1 MKILLVHNSYQQIGG
16 EDVVFEND
24 RDLLSA
30 RGHQVCTY
38 TRRNDEIDRYGL
50 IAKTTLPLRTL
61 WAWDSAAKL
70 RQIIQ
75 RERPHIA
82 HFHNTFPLISPAAY
96 YACREAEI
104 PVVQSLHNPR
114 LICPAATFYRDG
126 KACVECLG
134 KTPAWP
140 AIRHACYHHSR
151 AQTAVI
157 SGMLALHSFLNTWNR
172 LVDAYIVFTDFYR
185 RAFIDAGFPSE
196 KIHIKPHFVPSDPGI
211 KDHPKDYA
219 LFIGRLAP
227 EKGVPTLLEAWSRL
241 KALSVPLKIRGDG
254 PLLAQIPQFNSG
266 HNIQVIPRLNREE
279 LIALVHGARFLVW
292 PSDGYYETFGLV
304 AIEAL
309 ACGVPVIASRS
320 GAMAEV
326 IHHQRTGLHFTSG
339 DPQDLAAKV
348 EWAWTHPIE
357 MKAMSVASRMEYE
370 MKYTAERNYGVLMEI
385 YYKAVRLKT
394 TKGVARS
401 ERRLA
406 SQIGRSRGT

>member
-1 MKILLVHNSYQQIGG
+1 MKILIVHNSYQQQIGG

-24 RDLLSA
+24 RDLLAA
-30 RGHQVCTY
+30 RGHHVSTY
-38 TRRNDEIDRYGL
+38 TRHNDEINRYGL

-70 RQIIQ
+70 RQIIR

-114 LICPAATFYRDG
+114 LLCPAATFYRDG

-140 AIRHACYHHSR
+140 AIRHACYHRSR
-151 AQTAVI
+151 AQTAVV

-172 LVDAYIVFTDFYR
+172 VVDAYIVFTDFYR
-185 RAFIDAGFPSE
+185 RAFIEAGFPSE

-211 KDHPKDYA
+211 KDRPKDYA

-227 EKGVPTLLEAWSRL
+227 EKGVRTLLEAWTRL
-241 KALSVPLKIRGDG
+241 KPLSIPLKIRGDG
-254 PLLAQIPQFNSG
+254 PLLPQIPQFDSG
-266 HNIQVIPRLNREE
+266 YNIQVIPRLNREE
-279 LIALVHGARFLVW
+279 LIALLHGARFLVW
-292 PSDGYYETFGLV
+292 PSDGFYETFGLV

-326 IHHQRTGLHFTSG
+326 IHHQRTGLHFAPG
-339 DPQDLAAKV
+339 DSEDLAAKV
-348 EWAWTHPIE
+348 QWAWTHPAEIQ
-357 MKAMSVASRMEYE
+357 AMGVAGRMEYE
-370 MKYTAERNYGVLMEI
+370 MKYTPKRNYEVLMEI
-385 YYKAVRLKT
+385 YRKAAHFKT
-394 TKGVARS
+394 SNVVAPS
-401 ERRLA
+401 ERLGFYA
-406 SQIGRSRGT
+406 

>member
-30 RGHQVCTY
+30 RGHKVCTY
-38 TRRNDEIDRYGL
+38 TRHNDEIHRYGL

-61 WAWDSAAKL
+61 WAWDSVAKL

-96 YACREAEI
+96 YACRKAEI

-157 SGMLALHSFLNTWNR
+157 SGMLTLHSFLNTWNR
-172 LVDAYIVFTDFYR
+172 LVDAYIVFSDFYR
-185 RAFIDAGFPSE
+185 RAFIHAGLPPG

-211 KDHPKDYA
+211 TERPKDYA

-241 KALSVPLKIRGDG
+241 KPLSIPLKIRGDG
-254 PLLAQIPQFNSG
+254 PLLPQIPQFNSG
-266 HNIQVIPRLNREE
+266 HNIQVIPHLNREE

-320 GAMAEV
+320 GVMAEV
-326 IHHQRTGLHFTSG
+326 IHHQRTGLHFTPG
-339 DPQDLAAKV
+339 DSQDLVAKV

-357 MKAMSVASRMEYE
+357 MKAMSVAARTEYE
-370 MKYTAERNYGVLMEI
+370 MKYTPEHNYEVLMEI
-385 YYKAVRLKT
+385 YRKAVHFKT
-394 TKGVARS
+394 SKGVAPS
-401 ERRLA
+401 ERHLV
-406 SQIGRSRGT
+406 SHIGQ